1 MSEGP
6 DKGSTFLL
14 TLPLATQ
21 EAATVTPEL
30 DLVSATA
37 EQRRILVVDD
47 NRDAAES
54 LAMLLE
60 MNGHKTRI
68 AFDGRSALDIA
79 PGFQPHIAFCDLGM
93 PGMNGF
99 ELAAS
104 LRASYPDIVLVALTG
119 WGSEDDKRRTRAG
132 GFDFHVTKP
141 IAFAEIERILGA
153 EEH

>member
-1 MSEGP
+1 
-6 DKGSTFLL
+6 
-14 TLPLATQ
+14 
-21 EAATVTPEL
+21 
-30 DLVSATA
+30 
-37 EQRRILVVDD
+37 
-47 NRDAAES
+47 
-54 LAMLLE
+54 

-68 AFDGRSALDIA
+68 AFDGGSALDIA

-119 WGSEDDKRRTRAG
+119 WGSEEDKRRTRAG

-141 IAFAEIERILGA
+141 IAFEEIERILGA